1 MTKKEFVAWQA
12 ITESSRNKWTECEI
26 FRLNDHGRLY
36 YIGGKDGQYIEIDNN
51 GRLKIG
57 TYEGAIPHIGEA
69 TFKKIY
75 SKQCKNLND
84 AFETAIVKVG
94 GKKFLADMFSVDT
107 KDEIVLRAWAQMDAT
122 TQRNI
127 AKSKNSKGQ
136 DRYSSEHKTI
146 LKSKATPKLP
156 SKSSDKAK
164 TMGGDVL

>member
-12 ITESSRNKWTECEI
+12 MTESSRHKWTEDEI
-26 FRLNDHGRLY
+26 FRLNGRGMLY
-36 YIGGKDGQYIEIDNN
+36 YIGGKDGQYIEINKD
-51 GRLKIG
+51 GRLEIG

-69 TFKKIY
+69 TFRKNFT
-75 SKQCKNLND
+75 KQCKNQQD

-94 GKKFLADMFSVDT
+94 GKKFLADMFSADNT
-107 KDEIVLRAWAQMDAT
+107 DEIVQRAWAQMDTAT
-122 TQRNI
+122 QGNI

-136 DRYSSEHKTI
+136 DSYSSVHKTI